1 MAQYEEVKLKLQ
13 KGDRIKSKK
22 GILLISAMSEIPYNE
37 YELEYMGDGHWRSI
51 GKRDKLENV
60 KTLKE
65 EGLQ

>member
-1 MAQYEEVKLKLQ
+1 MTQYEEVKLKLQ
-13 KGDRIKSKK
+13 VGDRIKSKK

-37 YELEYMGDGHWRSI
+37 YELEYLGDGRWKSV
-51 GKRDKLENV
+51 GKRDKLESV